1 MDTGENML
9 SKSDWI
15 RTEINNNEEG
25 IIHRHQNQEMLFYQQ
40 VAKGNVDAVR
50 KNCQDHKFMDSIG
63 VGKLSRD
70 PLQNLKYHF
79 VVGVAMIARL
89 CIDNGME
96 MERSFRLSD
105 YYIQKLD
112 DIRDSNE
119 VEKLHDKMVTDYTW
133 RMKVIRQ
140 SATYSRPVSECMN
153 YIYAHLRDRIT
164 IEDLAEYTSNST
176 SYISRLFKEE
186 LDTSASDY
194 IRHAKI
200 DASKNLLRYSDYSLI
215 DIANYFSFSSQSHF
229 SQLFQKET
237 GMTPK
242 KYREKYYGTQWKGTE
257 GDIMENEYEDEEEQ
271 EN

>member
-1 MDTGENML
+1 MDTRSEWVRN
-9 SKSDWI
+9 
-15 RTEINNNEEG
+15 EISNNEECVV
-25 IIHRHQNQEMLFYQQ
+25 HRHQNQEMLFYQQ
-40 VAKGNVDAVR
+40 VARGDVDAVR
-50 KNCQDHKFMDSIG
+50 RNCQEHKFMDSVG

-70 PLQNLKYHF
+70 SLQNLKYHF
-79 VVGVAMIARL
+79 VVGVAIIARL

-105 YYIQKLD
+105 FYIQKLD
-112 DIRDSNE
+112 DIHNESE

-133 RMKVIRQ
+133 RMKVIHQ

-257 GDIMENEYEDEEEQ
+257 GDIMEYKDDEGQ
-271 EN
+271 ES